1 MSEENNFYNYRVEL
15 MESMNNPPCIPFL
28 GNFLTTVAHV
38 HAYVTVHSKYTKEKS
53 ESDEESGES
62 GCTSP
67 SPAVSPR
74 DDNAN
79 ENGSLAKQ
87 VDPCMR
93 SSTSKIHTASHMR
106 TDSDDSG
113 VVLNVHRLS
122 RSSDDLE
129 TSPRDDSLSSPDDD
143 GRSRYDD
150 ELFHKKHSD
159 GEQPNCACSS
169 PSAALNGC
177 LIHPS
182 SSNNTKNTAKVSQKP
197 RLSLSDTNESLNK
210 TLLNPI
216 RHRRSVS
223 EIVTSSS
230 STRHNR
236 SISVSD
242 AGFRNAIDI
251 ASVINKRPVARKEQ
265 NDLYNCEVQ
274 FWKYQIAA
282 VQYRIIPKSY
292 IRRYLMNCPYNTEE
306 ENYKLSLKREPR
318 VNLDTKL

>member
-1 MSEENNFYNYRVEL
+1 
-15 MESMNNPPCIPFL
+15 MESMNDPPCIPFL
-28 GNFLTTVAHV
+28 GNFLTTVAHT
-38 HAYVTVHSKYTKEKS
+38 HAYVAVHRKYDKEKN

-67 SPAVSPR
+67 SPVVSPR
-74 DDNAN
+74 DEEN
-79 ENGSLAKQ
+79 ENNDNDSLLKQ

-113 VVLNVHRLS
+113 VVLNVLRLS

-129 TSPRDDSLSSPDDD
+129 TSPREENLSSPDDD
-143 GRSRYDD
+143 GQSRYD
-150 ELFHKKHSD
+150 EIFHKKHSE
-159 GEQPNCACSS
+159 GEQPNCTC
-169 PSAALNGC
+169 PSTSVVLNEC
-177 LIHPS
+177 LIHPP
-182 SSNNTKNTAKVSQKP
+182 SNMNRNTAKVSQKP
-197 RLSLSDTNESLNK
+197 RLSLGDGNDRLNK
-210 TLLNPI
+210 TLTNST

-223 EIVTSSS
+223 EIVTTSSS
-230 STRHNR
+230 RHNR
-236 SISVSD
+236 SVSVND

-251 ASVINKRPVARKEQ
+251 ASVINNRPVARKEQ
-265 NDLYNCEVQ
+265 NELYNCEVQ